1 MMLRREMAL
10 DPGVP
15 MFERSV
21 WWGVVNLQPL
31 LLKGAAM
38 AAAALSAV
46 IVWGEIVSGANSKL
60 SPLHLLVR
68 SSQNEFI
75 SQV

>member
-1 MMLRREMAL
+1 MVL

-15 MFERSV
+15 MLERSV
-21 WWGVVNLQPL
+21 WSAVVNLQPL
-31 LLKGAAM
+31 LLKGAAI
-38 AAAALSAV
+38 AAAVLSAV

-75 SQV
+75 SQVCA